1 MDDLNAFVT
10 NVEKPGAQS
19 GTTAIESK
27 RWGSEQ
33 PHKSP
38 ERKDTMTTNRPSL
51 PIIVPVDE
59 IVHTPEHPQCDDLR
73 CPCQDEVEDE
83 IILSMPT
90 EEQLDAQEQ
99 SVLGPRRI
107 DWNKI
112 FE

>member
-1 MDDLNAFVT
+1 
-10 NVEKPGAQS
+10 
-19 GTTAIESK
+19 
-27 RWGSEQ
+27 
-33 PHKSP
+33 
-38 ERKDTMTTNRPSL
+38 MTRFLPSL

-107 DWNKI
+107 DWNRI
-112 FE
+112 FDDGAQALRDRDQERNILQKSADGSWW